1 MHSIAHVL
9 LFGSMVAAAIG
20 ALTFC
25 LVLAAFGFTPAEGQ
39 PDEVARRERFARIG
53 RLVAGTGFG
62 LAALL
67 GVVGV
72 AASPSRAPSLQP
84 QLEALRGRLG
94 DMTTRLG
101 HIADLADH
109 LRVHVG
115 DWMPAPRRAETPTAA
130 IDRGERSHTD
140 RAAITLPDRAPVSN
154 TPAASALP
162 ERDVRTTVRSVL
174 PHTVTSREIRA
185 TTPEPSPPKQQSP
198 AANGDVASAPAPAP
212 DRPVTRRLDRRSP
225 SGRHNSTSQPFPP
238 SHRRRA
244 PRCRRA
250 RSSTRRALRS
260 DWSRPLAVGRRVSV
274 WFREETV
281 CWVMETTSS
290 SAEDRHPILTSVRA
304 HGASPRADRRLWRP
318 ITPKR
323 AGAGTAATKDEA
335 RGWWIEV
342 LGAGRRRSRLE
353 A

>member
-1 MHSIAHVL
+1 
-9 LFGSMVAAAIG
+9 
-20 ALTFC
+20 
-25 LVLAAFGFTPAEGQ
+25 
-39 PDEVARRERFARIG
+39 
-53 RLVAGTGFG
+53 
-62 LAALL
+62 
-67 GVVGV
+67 
-72 AASPSRAPSLQP
+72 
-84 QLEALRGRLG
+84 
-94 DMTTRLG
+94 MTTRLG

-185 TTPEPSPPKQQSP
+185 MTPEPSPPKQQSP
-198 AANGDVASAPAPAP
+198 ASNGDVASAPAPAP
-212 DRPVTRRLDRRSP
+212 DRPVTRPASPPTPSRQAVAERTPQFDVPDRGRYDVGLAAEGGGGAQRQFGDVGVVAQDQRAGIADRAQLFEQLDA
-225 SGRHNSTSQPFPP
+225 G
-238 SHRRRA
+238 
-244 PRCRRA
+244 
-250 RSSTRRALRS
+250 LEL
-260 DWSRPLAVGRRVSV
+260 LAVGRRASV
-274 WFREETV
+274 WCREETV